1 MSSDRQRNRKNRISK
16 RAILV
21 SYEGKNK
28 TEDIYLGNYN
38 GRDNNYVIRKVPGND
53 TDPISL
59 VEHTIA
65 KVKELSLDLTGDDRA
80 FCMFDTDVKPEK
92 NSQISE
98 AIRLAKENNIIPIV
112 SAPCVEVWFLLH
124 YRYSTAQYSSNDEVI
139 EELKKHCAGYNK
151 SYDIYPL
158 IFGNTNKAIIN
169 AKRLEK
175 FQLENGRILQ
185 TVETNPYTEVY
196 KIIEEIQKN

>member
-65 KVKELSLDLTGDDRA
+65 KVKEEFLDLTGDDRA
-80 FCMFDTDVKPEK
+80 FYMFDTDVKSEK
-92 NSQISE
+92 NSQINE
-98 AIRLAKENNIIPIV
+98 AIRLAIKNNIIPIV

-124 YRYSTAQYSSNDEVI
+124 YRYSTAQYSSNEEVI
-139 EELKKHCAGYNK
+139 DELKRYCAGYNK
-151 SYDIYPL
+151 SYNIYPL
-158 IFGNTNKAIIN
+158 IFGNTSKAISN

-175 FQLENGRILQ
+175 FQLENGRKLQ
-185 TVETNPYTEVY
+185 SVEANPYTEVY
-196 KIIEEIQKN
+196 KIMEEIQKN

>member
-1 MSSDRQRNRKNRISK
+1 MSCDRQRNRKNRISK
-16 RAILV
+16 RGIVV

-38 GRDNNYVIRKVPGND
+38 GRNNNYVIRKVPGND

-59 VEHTIA
+59 VEHTIV
-65 KVKELSLDLTGDDRA
+65 KVKEESLDLDGDDRA

-92 NSQISE
+92 NLQISE

-124 YRYSTAQYSSNDEVI
+124 FRYSTAQYSSNDKVI
-139 EELKKHCAGYNK
+139 EELRKCCAGYNK

-158 IFGNTNKAIIN
+158 ICSNTNKAISN

-175 FQLENGRILQ
+175 FQLENGRKLQ
-185 TVETNPYTEVY
+185 SVEASPYTEVY
-196 KIIEEIQKN
+196 KIMEEIQKN

>member
-16 RAILV
+16 RVILV

-38 GRDNNYVIRKVPGND
+38 GRNNNYVIRKVPGND

-59 VEHTIA
+59 VEHTLV
-65 KVKELSLDLTGDDRA
+65 KVKEESLDLTGDDRA
-80 FCMFDTDVKPEK
+80 FCMFDTDVKPAK
-92 NSQISE
+92 NLQISE
-98 AIRLAKENNIIPIV
+98 AIRLAIKNNIIPIV

-124 YRYSTAQYSSNDEVI
+124 YRYSTAQYSSNEEAID
-139 EELKKHCAGYNK
+139 ELKKYCAGYNK

-158 IFGNTNKAIIN
+158 IFGNTSKAISN
-169 AKRLEK
+169 AKKLEK
-175 FQLENGRILQ
+175 FQLENGRKLQ
-185 TVETNPYTEVY
+185 SVEANPYTEVY
-196 KIIEEIQKN
+196 KIMEEIQKN

>member
-1 MSSDRQRNRKNRISK
+1 MSRDRQRNRKNRISK

-28 TEDIYLGNYN
+28 TEDIYLENYN
-38 GRDNNYVIRKVPGND
+38 GRDKNYVIRKVPGND

-65 KVKELSLDLTGDDRA
+65 KVREESFDLTGDDRA
-80 FCMFDTDVKPEK
+80 FCMFDTDVKLKK
-92 NSQISE
+92 NLQIRE
-98 AIRLAKENNIIPIV
+98 AIRLAIKNNIIPIV

-139 EELKKHCAGYNK
+139 DELKKLCAGYNK

-158 IFGNTNKAIIN
+158 IYNNTNKAIIN
-169 AKRLEK
+169 AKMLEK
-175 FQLENGRILQ
+175 FQLENGRKLQ

-196 KIIEEIQKN
+196 KIIEEMQKN

>member
-65 KVKELSLDLTGDDRA
+65 KVRSRFIKSRIKA
-80 FCMFDTDVKPEK
+80 W
-92 NSQISE
+92 S
-98 AIRLAKENNIIPIV
+98 
-112 SAPCVEVWFLLH
+112 
-124 YRYSTAQYSSNDEVI
+124 STPVRFRN
-139 EELKKHCAGYNK
+139 
-151 SYDIYPL
+151 
-158 IFGNTNKAIIN
+158 
-169 AKRLEK
+169 
-175 FQLENGRILQ
+175 
-185 TVETNPYTEVY
+185 
-196 KIIEEIQKN
+196 